1 MAFNEETVKGILANK
16 ETSDE
21 DKMKSLLGEH
31 EADKN
36 GLTDKNNELIGKEK
50 KLKEQ
55 LKAAEDKAATAA
67 TKAASLEEELKK
79 NSPEENRKMYEARLA
94 ELDLKHKAEV
104 EELAKDR
111 DALKESHVTRL
122 RNDAISEAIRDIKF
136 VDGLKDGFIAR
147 VMAMHKFEPKDIENN
162 GEYKFFN
169 SGMKDI
175 GSVIHEFSLTKE
187 GRAYIQN
194 PATGGGASGGGAPA
208 AQIPSGNPWA
218 KDSFNLTRQ
227 GQMVKESPEKAA
239 LLKAQAGIT

>member
-1 MAFNEETVKGILANK
+1 MAFDMETLKGILSNG
-16 ETSDE
+16 ETSVE
-21 DKMKSLLGEH
+21 DKIKSLFGEH
-31 EADKN
+31 ESEIN
-36 GLTDKNNELIGKEK
+36 GLRQKNEQLIGGEK

-55 LKAAEDKAATAA
+55 LKAEQDKATVAT
-67 TKAASLEEELKK
+67 TKATSLEEELKK

-111 DALKESHVTRL
+111 NALKESHFTRL
-122 RNDAISEAIRDIKF
+122 RNDAINEAIKDIKF
-136 VDGLKDGFIAR
+136 VEGLKDGFIAR

-175 GSVIHEFSLTKE
+175 GSVMHEFSLTKE
-187 GRAYIQN
+187 GKAYIQN
-194 PATGGGASGGGAPA
+194 PATGGGASGGGSPA
-208 AQIPSGNPWA
+208 QMPSGNPWA

-227 GQMVKESPEKAA
+227 GQIMKESPDKAA
-239 LLKAQAGIT
+239 ALKAQAGVT

>member
-55 LKAAEDKAATAA
+55 LKAAEDKAAVAA

-79 NSPEENRKMYEARLA
+79 NSPEENRKMYEARVA
-94 ELDLKHKAEV
+94 ELEANYNVKLDE
-104 EELAKDR
+104 R
-111 DALKESHVTRL
+111 DKKIDTLQESHFTRL
-122 RNDAISEAIRDIKF
+122 RNDAISEAVKDIKF

-169 SGMKDI
+169 SGMRNI

-187 GRAYIQN
+187 GKAYIQN
-194 PATGGGASGGGAPA
+194 PATGGGAAGSGATHSGGGNTVSREQFDAMN
-208 AQIPSGNPWA
+208 QMQRMEF
-218 KDSFNLTRQ
+218 FNK
-227 GQMVKESPEKAA
+227 GGKIA
-239 LLKAQAGIT
+239 